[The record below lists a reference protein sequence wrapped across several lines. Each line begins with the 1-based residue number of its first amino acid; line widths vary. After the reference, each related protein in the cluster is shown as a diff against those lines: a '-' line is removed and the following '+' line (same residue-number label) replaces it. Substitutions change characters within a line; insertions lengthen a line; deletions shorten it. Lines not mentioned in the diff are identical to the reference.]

1 MGIVYLVQPTELIG
15 TNRYKVGCSLKDDLT
30 RINTGYHKGTTP
42 HLIEKVDNPFE
53 VEKAILQCFR
63 QHFDHVAGN
72 EYFSGDIVVMIQ
84 CFKAV
89 TATFTTEA
97 VVRVGGAVV
106 VGGEEE
112 AVVVVEEGKKNE
124 LQCGKC
130 GKVLKCKQNLIG
142 HMKICDGWLNK
153 LQCRICLKV
162 FTTAQ
167 GKYKHNKNVKCSPP
181 TNP

>member
-15 TNRYKVGCSLKDDLT
+15 TDRYKVGCSLKDDLT

-89 TATFTTEA
+89 TATFTTET
-97 VVRVGGAVV
+97 VVRVGGAEEV
-106 VGGEEE
+106 VGDGEEE
-112 AVVVVEEGKKNE
+112 AVVENE

-130 GKVLKCKQNLIG
+130 GNIFCRKDYLKIHEK
-142 HMKICDGWLNK
+142 KCDGYHK
-153 LQCRICLKV
+153 RQCKICLKV